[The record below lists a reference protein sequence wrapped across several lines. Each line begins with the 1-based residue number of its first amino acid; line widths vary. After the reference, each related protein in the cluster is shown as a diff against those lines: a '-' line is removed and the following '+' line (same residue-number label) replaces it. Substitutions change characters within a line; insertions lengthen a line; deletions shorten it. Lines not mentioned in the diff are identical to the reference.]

1 MNIFNIGVATEAND
15 YEELDTL
22 DEVWIKND
30 KGELVKLE
38 DDENEAN

>member
-1 MNIFNIGVATEAND
+1 MGLFNFGVAIEAND
-15 YEELDTL
+15 YEDENIL

-38 DDENEAN
+38 DDEDETN